1 MKDSAERGIWAGL
14 VTALLVLA
22 LVGAVSWWTVEGL
35 GEELAAAERAHA
47 VVARFESVASAT
59 RELETARRASLAANE
74 PAFAALVEEA
84 LRSREADLAVLRELI
99 PELSLQRLRVERLSG
114 LLGRLDALA
123 AAEQRMRGEPASAL
137 GPPGCGDTAPKLLG
151 LIRTLV
157 AEAEA
162 EELARLSELT
172 GGHRRVSVWLR
183 QAVPAALA
191 LASLAALAAI
201 GRLRHEDQRR
211 RAEGESLRALNTA
224 LVTRLATHG
233 AELDRAKAE
242 LEESEN
248 RHREVVDASPDAIFT
263 LRGDRVASV
272 NPAARRLLR
281 APAAAALIGRPMR
294 DFLADAESEPVS
306 GKRTGDGPREAE
318 LRAVDGQAIPVR
330 LATVVLDSAR
340 GPITL
345 VLAHD
350 LSGPKRAEAQLGA
363 AHARQQAL
371 ARRLLEIQE
380 SERRQLA
387 RELHDEIGQAL
398 TATKLGLL
406 TLPRPEDAAAAEALD
421 RSIVIVEAALAQTRS
436 LSLALRPPLL
446 DDLGLEAALRW
457 LADCQSRISGRALR
471 LTLEEL
477 EVRPSPDVETACFR
491 IAQEAIT
498 NALRHSGA
506 ERIDIDLRRAGPEL
520 VLTVRDDGRGFDIAA
535 ARARAAG
542 GGSFGLLGMEERAE
556 LAGGRVAWRSGEGR
570 GTELRAHFPLFP
582 LAAESQLGRE

>member
-35 GEELAAAERAHA
+35 GDELAAAERAHA

-59 RELETARRASLAANE
+59 RELETARRASLAADE

-123 AAEQRMRGEPASAL
+123 AAELRMRGEPSSAL

-211 RAEGESLRALNTA
+211 REEEESLRALNTE
-224 LVTRLATHG
+224 LETRLATHV

-263 LRGDRVASV
+263 LRGDRVISV

-281 APAAAALIGRPMR
+281 APAAALIGRPMR

-306 GKRTGDGPREAE
+306 GKRTGDEPREAE

-406 TLPRPEDAAAAEALD
+406 TLPRPEDPAAAEALD